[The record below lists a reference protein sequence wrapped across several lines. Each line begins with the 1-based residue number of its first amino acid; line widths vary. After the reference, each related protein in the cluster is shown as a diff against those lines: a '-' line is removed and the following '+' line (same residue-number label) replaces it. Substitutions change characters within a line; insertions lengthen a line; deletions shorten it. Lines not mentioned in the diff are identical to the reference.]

1 MTASANSAPH
11 ALLVLALCPALAVSD
26 TVANA
31 LGLGVIAIVAT
42 TTTLLAAVLLRRLP
56 DEIRWLMHTMILAAG
71 VSVCALLLN
80 AWLPELY
87 QSLGLF
93 LPLLV
98 ANAVI
103 ALRAEAAAEL
113 SLPDATFAGLR
124 TGATMALV
132 LLTLGVAREIVGHGS
147 VLHDANVMLGG
158 IFGDWASAARL
169 QLFRADMGFLLAML
183 PPGAFIAFGLLL
195 AGWNWIAG
203 GRRIA
208 GERVKRP

>member
-1 MTASANSAPH
+1 MTAPANPSRH

-42 TTTLLAAVLLRRLP
+42 TTTLLAAALLRRLP
-56 DEIRWLMHTMILAAG
+56 DEIRWLIHTLILAAG
-71 VSVCALLLN
+71 VSVCALLLS
-80 AWLPELY
+80 AWLPELH

-113 SLPDATFAGLR
+113 TVPDATLAGLR
-124 TGATMALV
+124 TGGTMALV
-132 LLTLGVAREIVGHGS
+132 LLTLGIAREIVGHGS
-147 VLHDANVMLGG
+147 VLHDANVML
-158 IFGDWASAARL
+158 GDWASAARL

-195 AGWNWIAG
+195 AGWNWIA
-203 GRRIA
+203 A
-208 GERVKRP
+208 GRVKRP

>member
-1 MTASANSAPH
+1 MTASANSTPH

-42 TTTLLAAVLLRRLP
+42 TTTLFAAVLLRRLP
-56 DEIRWLMHTMILAAG
+56 DEVRWLIHVLILAAG

-80 AWLPELY
+80 AWLPELH
-87 QSLGLF
+87 QSLGVF

-103 ALRAEAAAEL
+103 ALRAEAATKL
-113 SLPDATFAGLR
+113 SLPNATLAGLR

-132 LLTLGVAREIVGHGS
+132 LLMLGIAREIVGHGS
-147 VLHDANVMLGG
+147 VLHDANVMLG
-158 IFGDWASAARL
+158 DWAGAARL

-195 AGWNWIAG
+195 AGWNWITG
-203 GRRIA
+203 GRVR
-208 GERVKRP
+208 RP